1 MAAGAIEALAKVLE
15 PLGLGCIET
24 QETKTRRR
32 RLTML
37 QCGRR
42 YQRQKKT
49 FGFSSGTEEVT
60 VRVDEDATSLLWW
73 ASGADKKHIDLKDVA
88 TRGDLV
94 EGLSELLRD
103 TRKNV
108 GGGENPE
115 TAPTK
120 GKTVMERTKKQA
132 YFVRCYNIVVAA
144 SCPVSSPP
152 TPYPHHGPDRTEPS
166 PTQNRIP
173 TRTPNSELRPNPTC
187 GLTPDPHDGHCVQME
202 RDIELTQKRRAAEKR
217 KEKFMKDSGGLKY
230 TALAMAARD

>member
-132 YFVRCYNIVVAA
+132 YF
-144 SCPVSSPP
+144 
-152 TPYPHHGPDRTEPS
+152 
-166 PTQNRIP
+166 
-173 TRTPNSELRPNPTC
+173 
-187 GLTPDPHDGHCVQME
+187 ME

>member
-73 ASGADKKHIDLKDVA
+73 ASGADKKHIDLKDGA
-88 TRGDLV
+88 FCGD
-94 EGLSELLRD
+94 
-103 TRKNV
+103 
-108 GGGENPE
+108 P
-115 TAPTK
+115 
-120 GKTVMERTKKQA
+120 
-132 YFVRCYNIVVAA
+132 
-144 SCPVSSPP
+144 
-152 TPYPHHGPDRTEPS
+152 
-166 PTQNRIP
+166 
-173 TRTPNSELRPNPTC
+173 RPA
-187 GLTPDPHDGHCVQME
+187 
-202 RDIELTQKRRAAEKR
+202 RAAEPPPPSCPR
-217 KEKFMKDSGGLKY
+217 RRETPPRLANSIYTPHHRFMASARGENEGGARRDNNIVEWGPASG
-230 TALAMAARD
+230 ADVRRS

>member
-73 ASGADKKHIDLKDVA
+73 ASGADKKHIDLKDVREVKTKEELGVTITSLNGDLLLELTCEDLA

-132 YFVRCYNIVVAA
+132 YF
-144 SCPVSSPP
+144 
-152 TPYPHHGPDRTEPS
+152 
-166 PTQNRIP
+166 
-173 TRTPNSELRPNPTC
+173 
-187 GLTPDPHDGHCVQME
+187 ME

>member
-132 YFVRCYNIVVAA
+132 YF
-144 SCPVSSPP
+144 
-152 TPYPHHGPDRTEPS
+152 
-166 PTQNRIP
+166 
-173 TRTPNSELRPNPTC
+173 
-187 GLTPDPHDGHCVQME
+187 ME

-217 KEKFMKDSGGLKY
+217 KEKFMKDSGGAEIYRAGNGSARLAPSSNSDACAQQRPAMPHRCAAHAVGAPISQLQRSTSTHMRAHAQTEAKKVLKRRRREVSH
-230 TALAMAARD
+230 AP